1 MNLSLQGIGMT
12 SLRTRER
19 MIKRLSEQGIHNK
32 KILEIMRDTPR
43 HIFMDEA
50 LASRAYEDT
59 ALPIGYN
66 QTISQPYIVAKMTE
80 LLLGST
86 GHLAKVLEIGT
97 GCGYQTA
104 ILAQLV
110 DHVYSIERILPLQ
123 RKAKG
128 YLWDLKLT
136 NISYLYNDG
145 NLGWPDYAPFDG
157 ILASAAPAEI
167 PLILLQQL
175 AIGGVMV
182 IPIGTSGQ
190 QTLQRVTRKTSG
202 YDIEELE
209 AVTFVPFFI
218 RKRINKNVNAQV
230 IFISKRSRPKVQY
243 VNAK

>member
-1 MNLSLQGIGMT
+1 MVAKGGQSMNPSLQGIGMT

-50 LASRAYEDT
+50 LSSRAYEDT

-80 LLLGST
+80 LLLESS
-86 GHLAKVLEIGT
+86 GHLGKVLEIGT

-104 ILAQLV
+104 ILAQLI

-123 RKAKG
+123 RKAKSN
-128 YLWDLKLT
+128 LWELKLK
-136 NISYLYNDG
+136 NISYLYSDG

-167 PLILLQQL
+167 PPILLQQL

-182 IPIGTSGQ
+182 IPIGNNGQ
-190 QTLQRVTRKTSG
+190 QTLQRVTRTTIG

-209 AVTFVPFFI
+209 AVTFVPFLSG
-218 RKRINKNVNAQV
+218 KE
-230 IFISKRSRPKVQY
+230 
-243 VNAK
+243 

>member
-1 MNLSLQGIGMT
+1 MTRSLQGIGMT

-80 LLLGST
+80 LLLGSS
-86 GHLAKVLEIGT
+86 GHLGKVLEIGT

-123 RKAKG
+123 RKAKS
-128 YLWDLKLT
+128 YLWDLKLK
-136 NISYLYNDG
+136 NISFLYNDG

-167 PLILLQQL
+167 PQQLLQQL

-182 IPIGTSGQ
+182 IPIGQSGQ
-190 QTLQRVTRKTSG
+190 QTLQRVTRTANG
-202 YDIEELE
+202 YDLEELE
-209 AVTFVPFFI
+209 AVTFVPFLSG
-218 RKRINKNVNAQV
+218 KE
-230 IFISKRSRPKVQY
+230 
-243 VNAK
+243 

>member
-1 MNLSLQGIGMT
+1 MTLSLQGIGMT

-19 MIKRLSEQGIHNK
+19 MIKRLSGQGIHNEK
-32 KILEIMRDTPR
+32 VLEIMRDTPR

-66 QTISQPYIVAKMTE
+66 QTISQPYTVAKMTE
-80 LLLGST
+80 LLLRSFD
-86 GHLAKVLEIGT
+86 HLDNVLEIGT

-123 RKAKG
+123 KKAKSN
-128 YLWDLKLT
+128 LWELKLK
-136 NISYLYNDG
+136 NISYLYSDG

-157 ILASAAPAEI
+157 ILASAAAAEI
-167 PLILLQQL
+167 PPVLLQQL

-182 IPIGTSGQ
+182 IPIGINGQ
-190 QTLQRVTRKTSG
+190 QTLQRVTRTTIG

-209 AVTFVPFFI
+209 AVTFVPFLTG
-218 RKRINKNVNAQV
+218 KE
-230 IFISKRSRPKVQY
+230 
-243 VNAK
+243 